1 MAEKIVVELEAKF
14 ADLNKKLQQIEEG
27 VKDINKESKQTSK
40 GISGIGKALS
50 GIGAILTGGLFKAG
64 AVIFEKLT
72 ELFLS
77 NQTVVDT
84 LSTAM
89 NSLKIVFND
98 LVGFVSDF
106 SIPTF
111 TELKD
116 SVIQGV
122 INRFN
127 ELMQVFGLV
136 GESFSKLIEGNFSG
150 AFETIKQAG
159 IEVIDVYTGTDK
171 SLEKITKSVGNYASE
186 TLRAAQEITELNSK
200 SELLLATND
209 LLQFQNQKAAED
221 ERQIRDD
228 LRLSIEDR
236 IAANERLKDILLD
249 QQTEQLKNADEI
261 VRKAQANL
269 EIDKSNIELQTALV
283 EARRNRADVEE
294 NINGF
299 LSEQRINEEALRQE
313 LIDRDATEAESIN
326 RRLFDSKNANAELI
340 QNESDR
346 IEQLRMIALEE
357 QEIEGERLFNQIENY
372 KIGTQARIDAEQAFE
387 DFKFQSE
394 QKLIAL
400 DKNARAIKK
409 TAEDQDKAR
418 QKMLEEQAKA
428 QDKAT
433 LGRIVQLAG
442 EGSAIGKA
450 AAIAQATISG
460 VEATINAFKTA
471 QNSPITAF
479 FPPYPFIQAGIAA
492 AFTAKNI
499 SAIKSTP
506 TIGGGG
512 GGGGG
517 SAPAPNVQQSSPPAF
532 NVVGSAPE
540 NQLAVA
546 LGENEEKPV
555 KAFVVSNDV
564 TNAQAL
570 DRNIVEQASIG

>member
-1 MAEKIVVELEAKF
+1 M
-14 ADLNKKLQQIEEG
+14 
-27 VKDINKESKQTSK
+27 
-40 GISGIGKALS
+40 
-50 GIGAILTGGLFKAG
+50 
-64 AVIFEKLT
+64 
-72 ELFLS
+72 
-77 NQTVVDT
+77 
-84 LSTAM
+84 
-89 NSLKIVFND
+89 
-98 LVGFVSDF
+98 
-106 SIPTF
+106 
-111 TELKD
+111 
-116 SVIQGV
+116 
-122 INRFN
+122 
-127 ELMQVFGLV
+127 
-136 GESFSKLIEGNFSG
+136 
-150 AFETIKQAG
+150 
-159 IEVIDVYTGTDK
+159 
-171 SLEKITKSVGNYASE
+171 
-186 TLRAAQEITELNSK
+186 
-200 SELLLATND
+200 ATND